1 MLVIVRSLVCI
12 ILCLYIDTFEA
23 FLRHLIE
30 KKTPIL
36 MVKNPGRELQNFFKK
51 NKKDYYLSNLNKTF
65 LVGCTGMHHLEN
77 LYRIS
82 LYFPSGNSGD
92 PRNIMTPAFTFFSPE

>member
-30 KKTPIL
+30 KKTLSEPIL
-36 MVKNPGRELQNFFKK
+36 MVKNPGRELQNF
-51 NKKDYYLSNLNKTF
+51 LRKTKRIIIYQIWIKPF
-65 LVGCTGMHHLEN
+65 LLAGQACT
-77 LYRIS
+77 I
-82 LYFPSGNSGD
+82 
-92 PRNIMTPAFTFFSPE
+92 